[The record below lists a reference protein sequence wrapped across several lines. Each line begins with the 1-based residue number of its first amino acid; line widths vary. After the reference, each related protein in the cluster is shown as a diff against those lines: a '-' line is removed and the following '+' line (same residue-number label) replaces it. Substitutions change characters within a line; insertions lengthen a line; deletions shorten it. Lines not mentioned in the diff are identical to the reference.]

1 LNQAVFQTSVP
12 GKSVVGAESS
22 VISVEFY
29 PPPPQAKIKVFLL
42 RAANFCIRVI
52 AIEESE
58 MSVVPVSQLNLARA
72 RREMEKSY
80 KTGDWQ
86 AVQDWDQLVAL
97 QLSQAFDD
105 PARDHKMLV
114 GELEKVLELYSQMVR
129 SLPEVTADNWLRPE
143 LVY

>member
-1 LNQAVFQTSVP
+1 MSIVP
-12 GKSVVGAESS
+12 
-22 VISVEFY
+22 F
-29 PPPPQAKIKVFLL
+29 
-42 RAANFCIRVI
+42 
-52 AIEESE
+52 
-58 MSVVPVSQLNLARA
+58 SQLNLARA

-105 PARDHKMLV
+105 PARDHKLLV
-114 GELEKVLELYSQMVR
+114 AELEKVLQLYSQMVR

-143 LVY
+143 LVN